1 MIKTLKRHVCLCAL
15 TTSVFFFV
23 NSVAVNARS
32 FQDLNVHNVRNFQGS
47 CNSYFHS
54 YLCDGRPIYEYD
66 DGSHNVLMRSVLVKG
81 VEDEVFINKVGIHI
95 RENSVIPGIS
105 GKLRFEKSGVIAS
118 EVLAPKEK
126 QVVFD
131 TVFVTGNGKRINGS
145 NGSVSHAVFGVEE
158 GGTLFIKDSNIN
170 VIDTHGLV
178 GESLPR
184 ALRLGYNPQDRSEHN
199 SLSKVFAHELKAK
212 ITGAQ
217 SYGLYFR
224 GDASEFRGK
233 SLGHEKGGLQV
244 KLGEFRFNE
253 TTLEIPDSTAIYVD
267 GVRKYP
273 YIALTKGSRVAGDLL
288 LEAKNHSS
296 IKVESSISF
305 LVGGARVDNGSYAEF
320 GLFDDSKWTLTPKK
334 KGNLRGR
341 KSLDSSVSRIN
352 IVDSSIVFEKP
363 TNGNYQTLHVG
374 QGLKKDSS
382 DYAYVAQGNARLY
395 VNTYWG
401 AGDQKG
407 TKNQKGT
414 KKTDRLFIY
423 GNVSGTTT
431 VHVQGV
437 AAKSVGKKGRIKNN
451 KGDDQSISIVQVYGN
466 ADRESFKL
474 AGGYATLKGS
484 PYRYR
489 LRAYGPKEAE
499 SKHRL
504 IKGDGNF
511 WDFRLENEYV
521 KLVSGK
527 SHSKSKKNA
536 SDRRKPRSVESVVDH
551 DSSIFD
557 PEVMVSAV
565 VPQVPS
571 YLLLPNALFHAGLM
585 DVNNQNKRL
594 ESMRTTSSGMVEV
607 HENPAFFVRSY
618 GGSHHYASDLSA
630 LEYGY
635 GGDFNYNAVEADLLL
650 KTIEGAHH
658 ATSFGVMGT
667 YGKLS
672 LQPVDVEQS
681 QKSKF
686 DKWSVTAYGGMQ
698 HDAGFYVNGL
708 FSYGLLKGD
717 VSTLARGKTATLK
730 SNPLSAS
737 LTAGKA
743 FKIGHNCLVFDPQ
756 IQVIYQNLRFD
767 KASDIDG
774 FDIEMGKP
782 EQWVMRVGG
791 RLTKTLPVSKEGRVV
806 SLNGKLHITRGF
818 GEKQF
823 VHLGD
828 SFQLGAFGSSLE
840 AGLGFNAQLSPKFVL
855 YGDAT
860 YQQRLSKA
868 GFSGTSFSG
877 GLRYRF

>member
-1 MIKTLKRHVCLCAL
+1 M
-15 TTSVFFFV
+15 
-23 NSVAVNARS
+23 
-32 FQDLNVHNVRNFQGS
+32 
-47 CNSYFHS
+47 
-54 YLCDGRPIYEYD
+54 
-66 DGSHNVLMRSVLVKG
+66 
-81 VEDEVFINKVGIHI
+81 FINKVGIDI
-95 RENSVIPGIS
+95 RGDSVISEVG
-105 GKLRFEKSGVIAS
+105 GNLRFEKSDVISS
-118 EVLAPKEK
+118 EVLAPKKK
-126 QVVFD
+126 QVIFD

-145 NGSVSHAVFGVEE
+145 DAISHAVLGVEE
-158 GGTLFIKDSNIN
+158 GGALFIKDSNID

-178 GESLPR
+178 GKSLQGT
-184 ALRLGYNPQDRSEHN
+184 LKFSDKLQDWSEHN
-199 SLSKVFAHELKAK
+199 SLSKVFAHELKVK
-212 ITGAQ
+212 IKGSE

-224 GDASEFRGK
+224 GDSSEFREK
-233 SLGHEKGGLQV
+233 PLEYEKGGVQV

-273 YIALTKGSRVAGDLL
+273 YIALTKGSYVSGDLL

-305 LVGGARVDNGSYAEF
+305 LVGGARVDNGSYVEF
-320 GLFDDSKWTLTPKK
+320 GLFDDSKWILVPREKSD
-334 KGNLRGR
+334 LRGEQ
-341 KSLDSSVSRIN
+341 SLDSSVSRIK
-352 IVDSSIVFEKP
+352 IIDSSIVFKKP
-363 TNGNYQTLHVG
+363 TDGNYQTLRVG

-382 DYAYVAQGNARLY
+382 DYTYIAQGNARLY
-395 VNTYWG
+395 VNTYLG
-401 AGDQKG
+401 AGDKKNI
-407 TKNQKGT
+407 KNQKDT
-414 KKTDRLFIY
+414 KKTDQLFIY
-423 GNVSGTTT
+423 GNVAGTTT
-431 VHVQGV
+431 VHVEGV
-437 AAKSVGKKGRIKNN
+437 AAKTVKKKGRRKNN
-451 KGDDQSISIVQVYGN
+451 KGDDQSISIIRVYGN

-474 AGGYATLKGS
+474 AGGYATLKGI
-484 PYRYR
+484 PYRYS
-489 LRAYGPKEAE
+489 LRAYGPNSSLGKA
-499 SKHRL
+499 KDKNKL
-504 IKGDGNF
+504 IKKNLVKNNGDF
-511 WDFRLENEYV
+511 WDFRLEAEYIQRSSRRSQL
-521 KLVSGK
+521 KTSQL
-527 SHSKSKKNA
+527 KKNA
-536 SDRRKPRSVESVVDH
+536 SHHRKSRSVESVVDH

-618 GGSHHYASDLSA
+618 GGSHHYASDLSV

-635 GGDFNYNAVEADLLL
+635 GGDFYYNAVEAGLLL

-708 FSYGLLKGD
+708 FSYGLLKGG

-782 EQWVMRVGG
+782 EQWMMRVGG
-791 RLTKTLPVSKEGRVV
+791 RLTKTLPVSKEGSVV

>member
-1 MIKTLKRHVCLCAL
+1 MIKVLKHHVCLCAL

-23 NSVAVNARS
+23 NCVGAKA
-32 FQDLNVHNVRNFQGS
+32 QDVPS
-47 CNSYFHS
+47 CNSLLKLYP
-54 YLCDGRPIYEYD
+54 CDA
-66 DGSHNVLMRSVLVKG
+66 V
-81 VEDEVFINKVGIHI
+81 
-95 RENSVIPGIS
+95 
-105 GKLRFEKSGVIAS
+105 GKLDGNKESYTNPVNTGSVDTVVIQRADNIVFEKAKKPNLSLGGTLQFKKSKSITSEVIA
-118 EVLAPKEK
+118 LEK
-126 QVVFD
+126 VQTILDKVS
-131 TVFVTGNGKRINGS
+131 VTKNGQKAGHGRDSI
-145 NGSVSHAVFGVEE
+145 SHAVFGVKQGGSLLVKE
-158 GGTLFIKDSNIN
+158 GKVNVADIYGLVMESAPGVYTPSTQPLSGSRDWRSSNVFVEDSNIM
-170 VIDTHGLV
+170 IRGHGA
-178 GESLPR
+178 R
-184 ALRLGYNPQDRSEHN
+184 
-199 SLSKVFAHELKAK
+199 
-212 ITGAQ
+212 
-217 SYGLYFR
+217 GLYFR
-224 GDASEFRGK
+224 GSSSEGEYEEGEIH
-233 SLGHEKGGLQV
+233 SL
-244 KLGEFRFNE
+244 LGEVRFKN
-253 TTLEIPDSTAIYVD
+253 TKFQVPYGTAIYIND
-267 GVRKYP
+267 ARRFP
-273 YIALTKGSRVAGDLL
+273 YITVSEGSRVFADLL
-288 LEAKNHSS
+288 LDVKNHSWVG
-296 IKVESSISF
+296 IEANASF
-305 LVGGARVDNGSYAEF
+305 LSGGARIDKGSYAE
-320 GLFDDSKWTLTPKK
+320 LELSNKSRWTVAPGKK
-334 KGNLRGR
+334 NNRRDLY
-341 KSLDSSVSRIN
+341 STDSSLSFMRIM
-352 IVDSSIVFEKP
+352 DSSIFFKKP
-363 TNGNYQTLHVG
+363 EDGRYQTLRIG
-374 QGLKKDSS
+374 RLDDDNGL
-382 DYAYVAQGNARLY
+382 DYTYVAGNAQLF
-395 VNTYWG
+395 VNASLVTNG
-401 AGDQKG
+401 QEKGIKADQ
-407 TKNQKGT
+407 
-414 KKTDRLFIY
+414 LLIY
-423 GNVSGTTT
+423 GNVYGKTKVYVMEASAGSGKRES
-431 VHVQGV
+431 H
-437 AAKSVGKKGRIKNN
+437 SEDGKKGSYSV
-451 KGDDQSISIVQVYGN
+451 SIIQVYGR
-466 ADRESFKL
+466 AAEDSFKL
-474 AGGYATLKGS
+474 ATDYVALRGA
-484 PYRYR
+484 PYRYS
-489 LRAYGPKEAE
+489 LRAYGPNSSLGKA
-499 SKHRL
+499 KDKNKL
-504 IKGDGNF
+504 IKKNLVKNNGDF
-511 WDFRLENEYV
+511 WDFRLEAEYIQRSSRRSQL
-521 KLVSGK
+521 KMSRLKKIVS
-527 SHSKSKKNA
+527 S
-536 SDRRKPRSVESVVDH
+536 RRKSRSVESVVDH

-565 VPQVPS
+565 VPQVPT
-571 YLLLPNALFHAGLM
+571 YLLMPNALFHAGLM

-618 GGSHHYASDLSA
+618 GGSHHYASDLSV

-635 GGDFNYNAVEADLLL
+635 GGDFYYNAVEAGLLL

-782 EQWVMRVGG
+782 EQWMMRVGG
-791 RLTKTLPVSKEGRVV
+791 RLTKTLPVSKEGSVV
-806 SLNGKLHITRGF
+806 SLNGKLHITHGF